1 MERRFRVRLEELL
14 DDAEVPPGLLRGVL
28 PRLQTFLE
36 PFVAS
41 LARAEQR
48 HNAQHYVQGLLSEL
62 DDKNAEAIAYLH
74 DQERQALQKFLGQSL
89 WDHGPLLDELV
100 RQVGV
105 ELGEADGVLVLDPSA
120 FPKKGTESVG
130 VQRQWCGRLGKVDN
144 CQVGVYLGYVSRRE
158 YALVDVRLYLP
169 QPWAKDRP
177 RRTKAGVPRA
187 VRFRTRH
194 QLALELLDQRG
205 PLLPHAWVTGDDE
218 MGRCAWFRKE
228 LRKRQECYLLAV
240 PSNTQIRDLA
250 AKEPPGSGQGR
261 PRRAPFVRVEEWARA
276 QAADAWQTIEVR
288 AGEKG
293 PLVVQGTRTLVQTRY
308 QRRVS
313 DAVEWLVVFR
323 EQQSDGTWKH
333 DYLLAEAPLTT
344 SLAEFARVFKAEH
357 QIEDCLKRAKR
368 EAGLADYQVRTWEG
382 WHHHQTLSLVAT
394 WFLTQETRRGKKTDA
409 GADGA
414 AGAAADGGDLEPGS
428 GLPPRRAPSSH
439 SEPLAEAQ
447 RGGPVLSLEATQPL
461 AATAV

>member
-130 VQRQWCGRLGKVDN
+130 VQRQWCGRLGKSHTSRWASS
-144 CQVGVYLGYVSRRE
+144 LGFVPPRE
-158 YALVDVRLYLP
+158 SPWVAVRLPLP

-187 VRFRTRH
+187 VRFRPRH

-240 PSNTQIRDLA
+240 PSNTQIRAPA
-250 AKEPPGSGQGR
+250 AKEPPGSGPGR
-261 PRRAPFVRVEEWARA
+261 PRRGP
-276 QAADAWQTIEVR
+276 VR
-288 AGEKG
+288 AG
-293 PLVVQGTRTLVQTRY
+293 
-308 QRRVS
+308 
-313 DAVEWLVVFR
+313 
-323 EQQSDGTWKH
+323 
-333 DYLLAEAPLTT
+333 
-344 SLAEFARVFKAEH
+344 
-357 QIEDCLKRAKR
+357 
-368 EAGLADYQVRTWEG
+368 
-382 WHHHQTLSLVAT
+382 
-394 WFLTQETRRGKKTDA
+394 
-409 GADGA
+409 
-414 AGAAADGGDLEPGS
+414 GGG
-428 GLPPRRAPSSH
+428 
-439 SEPLAEAQ
+439 
-447 RGGPVLSLEATQPL
+447 
-461 AATAV
+461 